1 MTPNAKR
8 WLMGLGLA
16 ATIALAWFAPQEEA
30 PVARS
35 KTTARSARTQPVSAT
50 PASSRSGAV
59 NGIKPTLTA
68 QQLQGTDRASASD
81 VTDLFRSSSWFVPP
95 PPPPPLPPP
104 GPPPPPPPPSA
115 PALPFVYLGQIV
127 EDEKAQVILARG
139 DRVVTV
145 YVGENIDSYYRVVSL
160 KGGTL
165 TLLYVPLDI
174 KQTLATGASQ

>member
-1 MTPNAKR
+1 
-8 WLMGLGLA
+8 
-16 ATIALAWFAPQEEA
+16 
-30 PVARS
+30 
-35 KTTARSARTQPVSAT
+35 
-50 PASSRSGAV
+50 
-59 NGIKPTLTA
+59 
-68 QQLQGTDRASASD
+68 
-81 VTDLFRSSSWFVPP
+81 
-95 PPPPPLPPP
+95 
-104 GPPPPPPPPSA
+104 
-115 PALPFVYLGQIV
+115 LPFVYLGQIV